1 MKRTGFRVVEQDN
14 HNALEE
20 NRMDVAAVVAGS
32 VMGFGNW
39 LQGEMNRASLAR
51 IQRDSTNPQD
61 LQDSHG
67 ACAGMNAREAEMMG
81 KGELWC
87 GAVGTLN
94 PTTFSR

>member
-1 MKRTGFRVVEQDN
+1 MRLKKTEWM
-14 HNALEE
+14 LL
-20 NRMDVAAVVAGS
+20 AVVAGS

-39 LQGEMNRASLAR
+39 LQGEMNRATLAR

-67 ACAGMNAREAEMMG
+67 ACAGMSAREAEMMG

-87 GAVGTLN
+87 GAVGTLS